1 MIAILQAKFKVFLHR
16 PWNFIIMTIVSFAS
30 AFVFSQMMT
39 VQSESGLSVPIV
51 AGNEDMKSHDIS
63 EQLLQTKEHHFYW
76 LSEEELAEQLAR
88 GNIEVGIIL
97 HDDYFEVIEGI
108 RSGSKEIV
116 EQFIRSAY
124 QREERLMVVKQHVNE
139 QFSSDEAEEKMTQI
153 QSASLFSVKQK
164 TFKQKETNEVESSYQ
179 PLFGMT
185 LFLVIYT
192 IAYPVLNIFVE
203 REYGVWDR
211 MILSPMA
218 KWQMYMGNLIYSFL
232 KGYIQVVV
240 IFSVFYFFLDVDFG
254 GKFIAVLLLIIPY
267 VFTIV
272 ALNIFLGSLV
282 KTIQQFN
289 ALIPIVTISMAML
302 GGALWPLEVVESK
315 IILMLSKFMPIKYGI
330 DLLYGLVAYDL
341 PFSELMYPFS
351 ILLLMG
357 VLMMGLGIHFIE
369 KRHV

>member
-1 MIAILQAKFKVFLHR
+1 
-16 PWNFIIMTIVSFAS
+16 
-30 AFVFSQMMT
+30 
-39 VQSESGLSVPIV
+39 
-51 AGNEDMKSHDIS
+51 
-63 EQLLQTKEHHFYW
+63 
-76 LSEEELAEQLAR
+76 
-88 GNIEVGIIL
+88 
-97 HDDYFEVIEGI
+97 
-108 RSGSKEIV
+108 
-116 EQFIRSAY
+116 
-124 QREERLMVVKQHVNE
+124 
-139 QFSSDEAEEKMTQI
+139 
-153 QSASLFSVKQK
+153 
-164 TFKQKETNEVESSYQ
+164 
-179 PLFGMT
+179 
-185 LFLVIYT
+185 
-192 IAYPVLNIFVE
+192 
-203 REYGVWDR
+203 
-211 MILSPMA
+211 
-218 KWQMYMGNLIYSFL
+218 
-232 KGYIQVVV
+232 VV

-330 DLLYGLVAYDL
+330 DLLYSLVAYDL
-341 PFSELMYPFS
+341 PFLELMYPFS